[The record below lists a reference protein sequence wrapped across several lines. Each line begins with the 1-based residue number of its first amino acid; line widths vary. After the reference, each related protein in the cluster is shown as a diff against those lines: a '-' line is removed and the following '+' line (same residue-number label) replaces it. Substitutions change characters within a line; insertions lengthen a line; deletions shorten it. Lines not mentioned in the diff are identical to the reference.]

1 MAVISTCLNKDFL
14 FCIKK
19 MKNVIVLILNALD
32 RLPGL
37 RIFAGKK

>member
-1 MAVISTCLNKDFL
+1 VISTCLNKDFL